1 MTQVLALTAAALY
14 GVADFAGGLATRSL
28 SAWRVT
34 IWSQVFGLPI
44 LAVAIV
50 TIGFSEVTTTDI
62 ALGALAGG
70 FGLVGLVLLYSALA
84 AGSMSIVAPIVG
96 VLAAAMPVAWDLA
109 DGGVISAIQWVGVA
123 LAIVAVLLLVSHRS
137 ASSVTVLILAQAL
150 GAAFSFAVF
159 VIAMSQT
166 SESAGLWPLLP
177 ARIISIPVGFA
188 VLAITSTAAL
198 PARPF
203 LRLVA
208 FVGITDIAASG
219 AIVLAVQR
227 GPLGINAV
235 ISSLY
240 PAFTVLAALVV
251 LKERPATSQ
260 AIGIGLAMLAV
271 LLLAL

>member
-1 MTQVLALTAAALY
+1 
-14 GVADFAGGLATRSL
+14 
-28 SAWRVT
+28 
-34 IWSQVFGLPI
+34 VFGLPLLVI
-44 LAVAIV
+44 AIAI
-50 TIGFSEVTTTDI
+50 IGFSRVTTTDI

-70 FGLVGLVLLYSALA
+70 FGLIGLVLLYSALA

-96 VLAAAMPVAWDLA
+96 VLAAAIPVAWDLA
-109 DGGVISAIQWVGVA
+109 DGGVISATQWVGIA
-123 LAIVAVLLLVSHRS
+123 IAIVAVLLLVSHRS
-137 ASSVTVLILAQAL
+137 DSSRTVLILAQAL

-177 ARIISIPVGFA
+177 ARIVSIPVGFA
-188 VLAITSTAAL
+188 VLALTSTVAL
-198 PARPF
+198 PARPQ
-203 LRLVA
+203 LRLVV
-208 FVGITDIAASG
+208 FIGMTDIAASS

-251 LKERPATSQ
+251 LKEKPATSQ
-260 AIGIGLAMLAV
+260 AIGIVLAILAV

>member
-34 IWSQVFGLPI
+34 IWSQVFGLP
-44 LAVAIV
+44 LLGVAIII
-50 TIGFSEVTTTDI
+50 IGFSEVTTTDI

-96 VLAAAMPVAWDLA
+96 VLAASIPVAWDLA
-109 DGGVISAIQWVGVA
+109 DGGVISAIQWIGIA

-137 ASSVTVLILAQAL
+137 ASSMTVLILAQAL
-150 GAAFSFAVF
+150 GAAISFSVF

-166 SESAGLWPLLP
+166 SESSGLWPLLP
-177 ARIISIPVGFA
+177 ARIISIPIGFA
-188 VLAITSTAAL
+188 VLAITSTAVL
-198 PARPF
+198 PARPL

-208 FVGITDIAASG
+208 FVGIIDIAASS

-260 AIGIGLAMLAV
+260 AIGIGLAILAV

>member
-34 IWSQVFGLPI
+34 IWSQVFGLPF
-44 LAVAIV
+44 LGVAIAV
-50 TIGFSEVTTTDI
+50 LGFSEVTATDL

-70 FGLVGLVLLYSALA
+70 FGLVGLVLLYTALA

-96 VLAAAMPVAWDLA
+96 VLAAAIPVAWDLA
-109 DGGVISAIQWVGVA
+109 DGGAISAIQWVGIA
-123 LAIVAVLLLVSHRS
+123 IAIVAVLLLVTGRS
-137 ASSVTVLILAQAL
+137 DSSVSVLILAQAF

-177 ARIISIPVGFA
+177 ARIISIPIGFA

-198 PARPF
+198 PDRRL
-203 LRLVA
+203 LRLVV
-208 FVGITDIAASG
+208 FVGITDIAASS

-227 GPLGINAV
+227 GPLSINAV

-240 PAFTVLAALVV
+240 PAFTVLAAMFV
-251 LKERPATSQ
+251 LKERPDTSQ
-260 AIGIGLAMLAV
+260 FFGIGLAILAV

>member
-1 MTQVLALTAAALY
+1 MTQILALTAAALY

-34 IWSQVFGLPI
+34 IWSQVFGLSF
-44 LAVAIV
+44 LAVAVVI
-50 TIGFSEVTTTDI
+50 IGFSEVTTTDI
-62 ALGALAGG
+62 ALGALAGF

-96 VLAAAMPVAWDLA
+96 VLAAAIPVAWDLTH
-109 DGGVISAIQWVGVA
+109 GGVITTSQWVGIA
-123 LAIVAVLLLVSHRS
+123 MAIVAVLLLVSHRS
-137 ASSVTVLILAQAL
+137 DSSVTVLILAQAF
-150 GAAFSFAVF
+150 GAAVAFAVF

-166 SESAGLWPLLP
+166 SESSGLWPLLP
-177 ARIISIPVGFA
+177 ARLVSVPIGFA

-198 PARPF
+198 PARPL
-203 LRLVA
+203 LRLVV
-208 FVGITDIAASG
+208 FIGVTDIAASS

-240 PAFTVLAALVV
+240 PAFTVLAALLV

-260 AIGIGLAMLAV
+260 AIGIGLAILAV

>member
-1 MTQVLALTAAALY
+1 MTQILALTAAALY

-34 IWSQVFGLPI
+34 IWSQVFGLSF

-50 TIGFSEVTTTDI
+50 IIGFSEVTTTDI
-62 ALGALAGG
+62 ALGALAGF

-96 VLAAAMPVAWDLA
+96 VLAAAIPVAWDLTH
-109 DGGVISAIQWVGVA
+109 GGVITTSQWVGIA
-123 LAIVAVLLLVSHRS
+123 MAIVAVLLLVSHRS
-137 ASSVTVLILAQAL
+137 DSSVTVLILAQAF
-150 GAAFSFAVF
+150 GAAVAFAVF

-166 SESAGLWPLLP
+166 SESSGLWPLLP
-177 ARIISIPVGFA
+177 ARLVSVPIGFA

-198 PARPF
+198 PARPL
-203 LRLVA
+203 LRLIVFIGVA
-208 FVGITDIAASG
+208 DIAASS

-240 PAFTVLAALVV
+240 PAFTVLAALLV

-260 AIGIGLAMLAV
+260 AIGIGLAILAV

>member
-34 IWSQVFGLPI
+34 IWSQVFGLP
-44 LAVAIV
+44 LLVVAILI
-50 TIGFSEVTTTDI
+50 IGFSEITTTDI

-70 FGLVGLVLLYSALA
+70 FGLIGLVLLYSALA

-96 VLAAAMPVAWDLA
+96 VLAAAIPVAWDLA
-109 DGGVISAIQWVGVA
+109 DGGVITAIQWIGIA

-150 GAAFSFAVF
+150 GAAVSFAVF

-177 ARIISIPVGFA
+177 ARIVSIPVGFV
-188 VLAITSTAAL
+188 VLAITSTAVI
-198 PARPF
+198 PARPL

-208 FVGITDIAASG
+208 FVGIIDVAASS

-260 AIGIGLAMLAV
+260 AIGIGLAILAV

>member
-34 IWSQVFGLPI
+34 IWSQVFGLP
-44 LAVAIV
+44 LLVVAILI
-50 TIGFSEVTTTDI
+50 IGFSEVTTTDI

-70 FGLVGLVLLYSALA
+70 FGLIGLVLLYSALA

-96 VLAAAMPVAWDLA
+96 VLAAAIPVAWDLA
-109 DGGVISAIQWVGVA
+109 DGGVITAIQWIGIA

-150 GAAFSFAVF
+150 GAAVSFAVF

-177 ARIISIPVGFA
+177 ARIVSIPVGFV
-188 VLAITSTAAL
+188 VLAITSTAVI
-198 PARPF
+198 PARPL

-208 FVGITDIAASG
+208 FVGIIDVAASS

-227 GPLGINAV
+227 GPLGVNAV

-260 AIGIGLAMLAV
+260 AIGIGLAILAV

>member
-50 TIGFSEVTTTDI
+50 AIGFSEVTTTDI

>member
-1 MTQVLALTAAALY
+1 MTQILALTAAALY

-34 IWSQVFGLPI
+34 IWSQLFGLPF
-44 LAVAIV
+44 LVVAIV
-50 TIGFSEVTTTDI
+50 IIGFSRVTTTDI

-70 FGLVGLVLLYSALA
+70 FGLIGLVLLYSALA

-96 VLAAAMPVAWDLA
+96 VLAAAIPVTWDLA
-109 DGGVISAIQWVGVA
+109 DGGVISTIQWAGIA

-137 ASSVTVLILAQAL
+137 DSSITLLILAQAL

-166 SESAGLWPLLP
+166 SESAGLWPLMP

-188 VLAITSTAAL
+188 VLALTATAAL
-198 PARPF
+198 PARPH
-203 LRLVA
+203 LRLIA
-208 FVGITDIAASG
+208 FIGITDIAASS

-251 LKERPATSQ
+251 LKERPATTQ
-260 AIGIGLAMLAV
+260 AIGIGLAILAV

>member
-1 MTQVLALTAAALY
+1 MTQILALTAAALY

-34 IWSQVFGLPI
+34 IWSQVFGLSF

-50 TIGFSEVTTTDI
+50 IIGFSEVTTTDI
-62 ALGALAGG
+62 ALGALAGF

-96 VLAAAMPVAWDLA
+96 VLAAAIPVAWDLTH
-109 DGGVISAIQWVGVA
+109 DGVITTSQWVGIA
-123 LAIVAVLLLVSHRS
+123 MAIVAVLLLVSHRS
-137 ASSVTVLILAQAL
+137 DSSVTVLILAQAF
-150 GAAFSFAVF
+150 GAAVAFAVF

-166 SESAGLWPLLP
+166 SESSGLWPLLP
-177 ARIISIPVGFA
+177 ARLVSVPIGFA

-198 PARPF
+198 PARPPLPLIVF
-203 LRLVA
+203 IGV
-208 FVGITDIAASG
+208 TDIAASS

-240 PAFTVLAALVV
+240 PAFTVLAALLV

-260 AIGIGLAMLAV
+260 AIGIGLAILAV

>member
-1 MTQVLALTAAALY
+1 
-14 GVADFAGGLATRSL
+14 
-28 SAWRVT
+28 
-34 IWSQVFGLPI
+34 
-44 LAVAIV
+44 
-50 TIGFSEVTTTDI
+50 
-62 ALGALAGG
+62 
-70 FGLVGLVLLYSALA
+70 
-84 AGSMSIVAPIVG
+84 
-96 VLAAAMPVAWDLA
+96 
-109 DGGVISAIQWVGVA
+109 
-123 LAIVAVLLLVSHRS
+123 VSHRS

-150 GAAFSFAVF
+150 GAAVSFAVF

-177 ARIISIPVGFA
+177 ARIVSIPVGFV
-188 VLAITSTAAL
+188 VLAITSTAVI
-198 PARPF
+198 PARPL

-208 FVGITDIAASG
+208 FVGIIDVAASS

-260 AIGIGLAMLAV
+260 AIGIGLAILAV

>member
-1 MTQVLALTAAALY
+1 MTQILALTAAALY
-14 GVADFAGGLATRSL
+14 GVADFAGGLATRSV

-34 IWSQVFGLPI
+34 VWSQVFGLPI
-44 LAVAIV
+44 LGIAISI
-50 TIGFSEVTTTDI
+50 IGFSEVTTTDI

-70 FGLVGLVLLYSALA
+70 FGLIGLVLLYSALA

-96 VLAAAMPVAWDLA
+96 VLAAAIPVAWDLA
-109 DGGVISAIQWVGVA
+109 DGGVISATEWVGIA
-123 LAIVAVLLLVSHRS
+123 MAIAAVLLLVSRRS
-137 ASSVTVLILAQAL
+137 DSSITALILAQAL
-150 GAAFSFAVF
+150 GAAFSFAIF

-188 VLAITSTAAL
+188 VLAITSTTAAPVRSL
-198 PARPF
+198 
-203 LRLVA
+203 LRLIA
-208 FVGITDIAASG
+208 FVGITDIAASS

-240 PAFTVLAALVV
+240 PAFTVLAAL
-251 LKERPATSQ
+251 LILRERPATSQ
-260 AIGIGLAMLAV
+260 AIGIGLAILAV

>member
-50 TIGFSEVTTTDI
+50 AIGFSEVTTTDI

-177 ARIISIPVGFA
+177 ARMISIPVGFA

>member
-34 IWSQVFGLPI
+34 IWSQVFGLPF

-50 TIGFSEVTTTDI
+50 IIGFSEVATTDI

-70 FGLVGLVLLYSALA
+70 FGLIGLVLLYSALA

-96 VLAAAMPVAWDLA
+96 VLAAAIPVAWDLA
-109 DGGVISAIQWVGVA
+109 DGGAISAIQWIGIA

-137 ASSVTVLILAQAL
+137 ASSVTVLILGQAL
-150 GAAFSFAVF
+150 GAAFSFSVF

-177 ARIISIPVGFA
+177 ARMISIPVGFA

-198 PARPF
+198 PARPL

-208 FVGITDIAASG
+208 FVGIIDIAASS

-227 GPLGINAV
+227 GPLGVNAV

-260 AIGIGLAMLAV
+260 AIGIGLAILAV

>member
-1 MTQVLALTAAALY
+1 MTQILALTAAALY
-14 GVADFAGGLATRSL
+14 GVADFAGGLATRSV

-34 IWSQVFGLPI
+34 VWSQVFGLPI
-44 LAVAIV
+44 LGIAISI
-50 TIGFSEVTTTDI
+50 IGFSEVTTTDI

-70 FGLVGLVLLYSALA
+70 FGLIGLVLLYSALA

-96 VLAAAMPVAWDLA
+96 VLAAAIPVAWDLA
-109 DGGVISAIQWVGVA
+109 DGGVISATEWVGIA
-123 LAIVAVLLLVSHRS
+123 MAIAAVLLLVSRRS
-137 ASSVTVLILAQAL
+137 DSSITALILAQAL
-150 GAAFSFAVF
+150 GAAFSFAIF

-188 VLAITSTAAL
+188 VLAITSTTAAPVRSL
-198 PARPF
+198 
-203 LRLVA
+203 LRLIA
-208 FVGITDIAASG
+208 FVGITDIAASS

-240 PAFTVLAALVV
+240 PAFTVLAALLI
-251 LKERPATSQ
+251 LKERPDTSQ
-260 AIGIGLAMLAV
+260 AIGIGLAILAV

>member
-1 MTQVLALTAAALY
+1 MTQILALTAAALY

-34 IWSQVFGLPI
+34 IWSQVFGLSF

-50 TIGFSEVTTTDI
+50 IIGFSEVTTTDI
-62 ALGALAGG
+62 ALGALAGF

-96 VLAAAMPVAWDLA
+96 VLAAAIPVAWDLTH
-109 DGGVISAIQWVGVA
+109 GGVITTSQWVGIA
-123 LAIVAVLLLVSHRS
+123 MAIVAVLLLVSHRS
-137 ASSVTVLILAQAL
+137 DSSATVLILAQAF
-150 GAAFSFAVF
+150 GAAVAFAVF

-166 SESAGLWPLLP
+166 SESSGLWPLLP
-177 ARIISIPVGFA
+177 ARLVSVPIGFA

-198 PARPF
+198 PARPH
-203 LRLVA
+203 LRLVV
-208 FVGITDIAASG
+208 FIGVTDIAASS

-240 PAFTVLAALVV
+240 PAFTVLAALLV

-260 AIGIGLAMLAV
+260 AIGIGLAILAV